1 MSYAEANAVLF
12 NIMDEEFKSLLDG
25 NFLSFFTIINFAKKY
40 IIKRFR
46 FLLLDKPNF
55 VVQH

>member
-46 FLLLDKPNF
+46 FF
-55 VVQH
+55 AIR